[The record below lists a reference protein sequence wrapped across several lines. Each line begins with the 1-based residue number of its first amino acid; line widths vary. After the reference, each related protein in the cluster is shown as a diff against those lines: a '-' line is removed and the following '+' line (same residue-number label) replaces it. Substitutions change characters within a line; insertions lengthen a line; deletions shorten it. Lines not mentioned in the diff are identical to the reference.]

1 MFELIKRLRRNHA
14 IEHATAA
21 VLMTKHR
28 AGASIAGIASTD
40 GFHIYSNAS
49 NETVTRSAEEGLTRL
64 KEGERNLA
72 VSPFCGT
79 NLATAA
85 ILAGFASMLTVRN
98 KRVTSNLSTAVLTSL
113 TAIVLAQPLGRLV
126 QKHITTSADVSE
138 VHIIDVTS
146 SGKGKLSRH
155 KIKTL
160 QS

>member
-21 VLMTKHR
+21 VLMTKQR
-28 AGASIAGIASTD
+28 AGASIAGWASTD
-40 GFHIYSNAS
+40 GFHILSNAS
-49 NETVTRSAEEGLTRL
+49 TETVARSAEEGLARL
-64 KEGERNLA
+64 KEGEHDLA

-85 ILAGFASMLTVRN
+85 FLAGFASMLTVRN
-98 KRVTSNLSTAVLTSL
+98 KRVTGSFSTAVLTSL
-113 TAIVLAQPLGRLV
+113 TAIVIAQPVGKLV
-126 QKHITTSADVSE
+126 QKHITTSADVSD
-138 VHIIDVTS
+138 VRIIAVTS
-146 SGKGKLSRH
+146 SGKGKFTRH